1 VGVVPTPA
9 RRSPSSSNVTPATD
23 ATAGRAASRT
33 TGTEPAPALSATPG
47 ERPPSLWLLGD
58 AWLRR
63 AAHVIAESAD
73 ALNAMNVFPISDAD
87 TGSNLKLTIGGIA
100 SSVTRFQR
108 ASLDDVVQAAI
119 LSAHGNSG
127 AIVAEMFTSVCRAL
141 ARNPERLAALPP
153 GAVVAALLRTVSDA
167 ATQAVAEPVAGTI
180 LTVADEAAISALA
193 AAQVEAHAHD
203 PLAVA
208 VAAQRGASE
217 ALARTPE
224 QLDVLGRAGV
234 VDAGGQAF
242 VLLIDVLVEVLGG
255 RPAEPLAM
263 PERAPATPPAPEAA
277 PMEYEV
283 MYALRGAA
291 TTSLDQLRHE
301 LSVLGRSVVVVGD
314 EAVAQVHV
322 HLVDAGAAIEA
333 AFDRGSLSRVRVTAL
348 GPLLPEE
355 PQGAGRTVV
364 AVVAGPGLA
373 EAAAAMGA
381 VPVQHRP
388 AEEVSA
394 AELGRVVAAAH
405 GDVVVLPNDPA
416 TLELARRLASQL
428 RTDTR
433 RIAVIPAVAQVQ
445 GLAALA
451 VHEPT
456 ADFDAVV
463 VAMSNSAGHARHGA
477 VTIAERPAMTMAG
490 PCRVGDVLGL
500 VQGDFV
506 EIGDSV
512 VEVGWRVIERLLASG
527 GELLTLIGGDA
538 SEAGALDEL
547 ARRAVAANR
556 TLEVERIEGGQSRYL
571 VLVGLE

>member
-1 VGVVPTPA
+1 VPTPT
-9 RRSPSSSNVTPATD
+9 RRSPSPTA
-23 ATAGRAASRT
+23 ATA
-33 TGTEPAPALSATPG
+33 TGSAPGDQS
-47 ERPPSLWLLGD
+47 SLWQLGD

-63 AAHVIAESAD
+63 AAQVIADSAD
-73 ALNAMNVFPISDAD
+73 ALNDMNVFPISDAD

-127 AIVAEMFTSVCRAL
+127 AIVAEMFTSVCRTL
-141 ARNPERLAALPP
+141 ARSPERLAVLPP
-153 GAVVAALLRTVSDA
+153 GAVVAALLRTISEA
-167 ATQAVAEPVAGTI
+167 ANQAVAEPVLGTI
-180 LTVADEAAISALA
+180 LTVADEAARA
-193 AAQVEAHAHD
+193 AAEAAED
-203 PLAVA
+203 PASSQEPLTVA
-208 VAAQRGASE
+208 IAAQRGAYE

-242 VLLIDVLVEVLGG
+242 VLLVDVLVEVLGG
-255 RPAEPLAM
+255 
-263 PERAPATPPAPEAA
+263 PPAAALAQSTGKPAAAPVQSSA

-283 MYALRGAA
+283 MYALRGAHLDG
-291 TTSLDQLRHE
+291 LDQLRRN

-333 AFDRGSLSRVRVTAL
+333 ALDRGVLSRVRVSAL
-348 GPLLPEE
+348 GPLLADE
-355 PQGAGRTVV
+355 PQVAARTVV
-364 AVVAGPGLA
+364 TVVAGPGLA
-373 EAAAAMGA
+373 ASAAAMGA
-381 VPVQHRP
+381 VAVQQRP
-388 AEEVSA
+388 SDEE
-394 AELGRVVAAAH
+394 LTRVVAAAH

-416 TLELARRLASQL
+416 TLAVARRLAGQL

-433 RIAVIPAVAQVQ
+433 RIAVIPTVAQVQ

-456 ADFDAVV
+456 AEFDAAV
-463 VAMSNSAGHARHGA
+463 VAMSNAAGHARHGA

-490 PCRVGDVLGL
+490 PCQVGDVLGL

-512 VEVGWRVIERLLASG
+512 VEVGWQIIGRLLAAG
-527 GELLTLIGGDA
+527 GELLTVIGG
-538 SEAGALDEL
+538 AGAEPEMLDEL

-556 TLEVERIEGGQSRYL
+556 TLEVERVDGGQSRYL

>member
-1 VGVVPTPA
+1 VPTPA
-9 RRSPSSSNVTPATD
+9 RRSPSTGAT
-23 ATAGRAASRT
+23 TSEQAASR
-33 TGTEPAPALSATPG
+33 PQ
-47 ERPPSLWLLGD
+47 SLWQLGD
-58 AWLRR
+58 HWLRR
-63 AAHVIAESAD
+63 AAEVIAESAD

-108 ASLDDVVQAAI
+108 ATLDEVVQAAI

-141 ARNPERLAALPP
+141 ARSPERLAVLPP

-167 ATQAVAEPVAGTI
+167 ANTAVAEPVTGTI
-180 LTVADEAAISALA
+180 LTVAEEAAGA
-193 AAQVEAHAHD
+193 AAGAAQDPARADD

-208 VAAQRGASE
+208 ILAQRGAYE

-255 RPAEPLAM
+255 PAAVPLPKPS
-263 PERAPATPPAPEAA
+263 PEPATLPSPTSA

-283 MYALRGAA
+283 MYALRGAD
-291 TTSLDQLRHE
+291 TDSLDQLRRR

-322 HLVDAGAAIEA
+322 HLVDAGAAIETA
-333 AFDRGSLSRVRVTAL
+333 LDRGALSRIRVTAL
-348 GPLLPEE
+348 GPLLPDETRTT
-355 PQGAGRTVV
+355 GRTIVT
-364 AVVAGPGLA
+364 VVAGPGLA
-373 EAAAAMGA
+373 ESAAALGA
-381 VPVQHRP
+381 VTVQHHP
-388 AEEVSA
+388 FDDVSDDA
-394 AELGRVVAAAH
+394 LAPVMAAAH

-416 TLELARRLASQL
+416 TLAVAQRLADQL
-428 RTDTR
+428 RSDAR
-433 RIAVIPAVAQVQ
+433 RIAVIPTVAQVQ

-456 ADFDAVV
+456 ADFDAAV
-463 VAMSNSAGHARHGA
+463 VAMSNAAGHARHGA
-477 VTIAERPAMTMAG
+477 VTVAERPAMTMAG

-512 VEVGWRVIERLLASG
+512 VEVGWRVIERLLAAG
-527 GELLTLIGGDA
+527 GELLTLIGGADA
-538 SEAGALDEL
+538 ETRALDEL

-556 TLEVERIEGGQSRYL
+556 TLEVERLAGGQSRYL

>member
-1 VGVVPTPA
+1 MPTPA
-9 RRSPSSSNVTPATD
+9 RRNPSPTRSAEGRPMDERTPEERS
-23 ATAGRAASRT
+23 TA
-33 TGTEPAPALSATPG
+33 EPAPDPRVRPK
-47 ERPPSLWLLGD
+47 RPPSLWLLGD

-63 AAHVIAESAD
+63 AARVISDSAD

-87 TGSNLKLTIGGIA
+87 TGSNLELTIGGIA

-108 ASLDDVVQAAI
+108 GTLDDVVQAAI

-141 ARNPERLAALPP
+141 ARTPEQLAVLPP

-167 ATQAVAEPVAGTI
+167 ANQAVAEPVVGTI
-180 LTVADEAAISALA
+180 LTVADEAASAATQA
-193 AAQVEAHAHD
+193 ARDPARSND

-208 VAAQRGASE
+208 IAAQHGAHD

-242 VLLIDVLVEVLGG
+242 VLLVDVLVEVLGG
-255 RPAEPLAM
+255 PAAEPLTVSS
-263 PERAPATPPAPEAA
+263 RPATPAAGDAA

-283 MYALRGAA
+283 MYALRGTPTA
-291 TTSLDQLRHE
+291 TLDELRRE

-333 AFDRGSLSRVRVTAL
+333 ALDRGALSRIRVTAL

-355 PQGAGRTVV
+355 PSVGGRTLV

-373 EAAAAMGA
+373 ESAAAMGA
-381 VPVQHRP
+381 VPVVHRP
-388 AEEVSA
+388 SEAVSSD
-394 AELGRVVAAAH
+394 ELARVMAAAH

-416 TLELARRLASQL
+416 TLSLSRKLAGQL
-428 RTDTR
+428 RTETR
-433 RIAVIPAVAQVQ
+433 RIAVIPTNAQVQ

-451 VHEPT
+451 VHEPSS
-456 ADFDAVV
+456 DFDATV
-463 VAMSNSAGHARHGA
+463 VAMSSAAGHARHGA
-477 VTIAERPAMTMAG
+477 VTVAERPAMTMAG

-512 VEVGWRVIERLLASG
+512 VEVGARVIGRLLAGG
-527 GELLTLIGGDA
+527 GELLTLISGERAPVG
-538 SEAGALDEL
+538 LVDEL
-547 ARRAVAANR
+547 ARRAIAASR
-556 TLEVERIEGGQSRYL
+556 TLEIERIEGGQSRYL